1 MDDREQM
8 IRLIN
13 IESDT
18 KIMILLTLAQKIL
31 KMELHNVKVN
41 IVLTIAA
48 LQASNNENIIFFQL
62 RYMTRADW
70 LAYIGC
76 DSAAETFYYPGSLY
90 ICYNHSGFEH

>member
-31 KMELHNVKVN
+31 KLELYNVKVN
-41 IVLTIAA
+41 IVLTIA
-48 LQASNNENIIFFQL
+48 LQASNNENIIFFPL
-62 RYMTRADW
+62 RP
-70 LAYIGC
+70 
-76 DSAAETFYYPGSLY
+76 FYYIHDKGRLA
-90 ICYNHSGFEH
+90 CLHRL

>member
-41 IVLTIAA
+41 IVLTIA
-48 LQASNNENIIFFQL
+48 LQASNNENIFFFQL
-62 RYMTRADW
+62 RPSYYIHDKGR
-70 LAYIGC
+70 LAC
-76 DSAAETFYYPGSLY
+76 L
-90 ICYNHSGFEH
+90 HRL

>member
-41 IVLTIAA
+41 IVLTIA
-48 LQASNNENIIFFQL
+48 LQASNNENIIFFSAQIHDKG
-62 RYMTRADW
+62 R
-70 LAYIGC
+70 LAC
-76 DSAAETFYYPGSLY
+76 L
-90 ICYNHSGFEH
+90 HRL